1 MILTWLRLMDERLGR
16 MSRDSILGLA
26 LIVAIL
32 IGIVDYFTSPDLL
45 VLYLAPLFL
54 SGWYGGARPG
64 YVVAIYAS
72 AASFVTLTFF
82 NGSHE
87 FDGTAAANLVVRL
100 AAYLA
105 IAHVFVRLRESRRQ
119 QEDLIGFIIHD
130 LRSPIASSI
139 TGLTTLEQSSDH
151 LSEMDKEMVQLALV
165 SNQRALTLVN
175 SILDVAKLES
185 GKMSVEWTEVELQ
198 PFVDEC
204 LSHLALWAQSHR
216 ITFEKELQVS
226 HAKLDPE
233 LTSRVLA
240 NLLSNA
246 LKFSPDGSAIRV
258 TCAPLHGGVRFT
270 VEDAGPGI
278 PADQAEK
285 IFEPFSQVEGTQ
297 GGTGLGLTFCRLAV
311 HAQNGKIGVKSQLG
325 MGTTFWFTI
334 GAHGHSEHHAEP
346 AVDPQLG

>member
-1 MILTWLRLMDERLGR
+1 MILTWLRTVDARLGR
-16 MSRDSILGLA
+16 MSRDAILGIA
-26 LIVAIL
+26 LIIAIL
-32 IGIVDYFTSPDLL
+32 IGVADYYTSPDLL

-54 SGWYGGARPG
+54 AGWYGGARPG

-72 AASFVTLTFF
+72 AASFVTLTFV

-87 FDGTAAANLVVRL
+87 FNGTAAANLFVRL

-105 IAHVFVRLRESRRQ
+105 IAHVFVRLRDSRRQ

-151 LSEMDKEMVQLALV
+151 LSETDKEMVQLALV

-175 SILDVAKLES
+175 SILDVAKMES
-185 GKMSVEWTEVELQ
+185 GKMSVNWANVELE
-198 PFVDEC
+198 PFIDEC
-204 LSHLALWAQSHR
+204 LTHLALWAQSHQ
-216 ITFEKELQVS
+216 ISFEKDLQPS
-226 HAKLDPE
+226 HAELDPD
-233 LTSRVLA
+233 LTTRVLA

-246 LKFSPDGSAIRV
+246 LKFSPEKSTIKV
-258 TCAPLHGGVRFT
+258 TTRPFHGGVRFAIDD
-270 VEDAGPGI
+270 EGPGI
-278 PADQAEK
+278 PSDQAEK

-325 MGTTFWFTI
+325 KGTTFWFTI
-334 GAHGHSEHHAEP
+334 GAHGHSEHQGDAM
-346 AVDPQLG
+346 VDPQTN